1 MKSKIVFVTAHDR
14 FAVEAFRENAF
25 DYLLKPVRQ
34 VDLNNLFER
43 IKNEFEQ
50 VSLKD
55 KINNLITAFEEKR
68 IHFYTRTGFVMINP
82 LDIVFVKASGNYSE
96 IYCNPPDKLVI
107 TYYLSDVEKKLNKN
121 RFFRISR
128 SVIINLQYLN
138 EVNRKEK
145 YCEISWQDQVFRFH
159 IPLSYIRALE
169 SVI

>member
-96 IYCNPPDKLVI
+96 IYCNPPP
-107 TYYLSDVEKKLNKN
+107 
-121 RFFRISR
+121 
-128 SVIINLQYLN
+128 IN
-138 EVNRKEK
+138 
-145 YCEISWQDQVFRFH
+145 W
-159 IPLSYIRALE
+159 
-169 SVI
+169 